1 MNSVE
6 VPLQV
11 RKRQMSL
18 QQGEEDAKKRP
29 HLHVHHP
36 QQQQHET
43 INEIPSLAPAY
54 QPQPPQQPPQQQ
66 QQQQQHPKTGPYF
79 FYSTLKDPSTL
90 ATVLDLPRLPRMR
103 PARLADYR
111 VKYWGERPVLVH
123 EPFHQVEGMVYH
135 VRSEEEAERLAEFQ
149 SERFWITR
157 CRIQY
162 LDAMAEEGEE
172 EEVVGSVFEWGLGTA
187 MGELSDV
194 VVGKG
199 EGEEGIPEL
208 VMSG

>member
-29 HLHVHHP
+29 LLHAQQL
-36 QQQQHET
+36 QQQQQQET
-43 INEIPSLAPAY
+43 INEIPTIPSPAPPPY
-54 QPQPPQQPPQQQ
+54 QTQQQ
-66 QQQQQHPKTGPYF
+66 QQPKTGPYF

-90 ATVLDLPRLPRMR
+90 ATVLDLPRLPKMR
-103 PARLADYR
+103 PARLTDYR

-123 EPFHQVEGMVYH
+123 EPYHQVEGMVYQ
-135 VRSEEEAERLAEFQ
+135 VRSEEEAGRLAEFQ
-149 SERFWITR
+149 TERFWITR

-162 LDAMAEEGEE
+162 LDGGGLDNVTAEEE
-172 EEVVGSVFEWGLGTA
+172 VGSVFEWGLGTGL
-187 MGELSDV
+187 GELSDV
-194 VVGKG
+194 VVGKR
-199 EGEEGIPEL
+199 EESIPEL